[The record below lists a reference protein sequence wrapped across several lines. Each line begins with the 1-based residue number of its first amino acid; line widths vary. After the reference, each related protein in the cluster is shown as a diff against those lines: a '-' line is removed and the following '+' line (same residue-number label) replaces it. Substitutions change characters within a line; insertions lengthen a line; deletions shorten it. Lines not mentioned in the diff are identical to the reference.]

1 MTVITGCY
9 PFSVGA
15 CRSKLSVSLAKCF
28 AIGPGPRNLK
38 SARGLWQTLTDD
50 IPARYHNKYCHVFY
64 VVLSTMPFIGYW
76 ADLSFIRS
84 LRVAFFFGM
93 LTAETLPGVR

>member
-38 SARGLWQTLTDD
+38 SARGLWQTLTDG
-50 IPARYHNKYCHVFY
+50 ILVRYHTSFCHVLRCVIHHAVY
-64 VVLSTMPFIGYW
+64 QVLGG
-76 ADLSFIRS
+76 S
-84 LRVAFFFGM
+84 LLLYAAFGLRFF
-93 LTAETLPGVR
+93 LEC